1 MTAGKNGRR
10 RVCAAVAVAA
20 GIVAAGCDI
29 FYPPWL
35 ANGYSETVVLQSRG
49 MRNGETSEFQW
60 TIPPGVAGVHARPG
74 TVYERIEV
82 QDAAGER
89 LQVFEGEALEAGCRA
104 LATNAAFP
112 ALLFEPSGTRWLSK
126 KEFHEWRQRCE
137 EAKKGGTGGS
147 K

>member
-1 MTAGKNGRR
+1 MTAGKKGMRR
-10 RVCAAVAVAA
+10 IIAAVAAAA
-20 GIVAAGCDI
+20 GMLAAGCDI

-35 ANGYSETVVLQSRG
+35 ANGYSETVVLRSRSV
-49 MRNGETSEFQW
+49 RAGETSEFQW
-60 TIPPGVAGVHARPG
+60 TIPAGVAGVHRRSG

-82 QDAAGER
+82 QDAVGER
-89 LQVFEGEALEAGCRA
+89 LQVFEGEALEEGCRA

-112 ALLFEPSGTRWLSK
+112 AILFEPSGTRWLSK

-137 EAKKGGTGGS
+137 EAKKGGTGGT